1 MLAGAALPGEGGGAL
16 GSAPGQISAEGL
28 VVERAFDGGGERARI
43 APRWMERGARS
54 DLHEGG
60 IVARDA
66 GHAARHRFEQRKP
79 EPLVP
84 GRIAERR
91 RTSQERGKVGIGD
104 VAEHGRAAN
113 VRCSRLPGPG
123 DEEIVLAADPL
134 GERGEGGGE
143 GVETLARVERSY
155 INDVRSRPRSA
166 QSLWSELAADAVR
179 NRMHALARDAKEV
192 HHLAGDRVGRRD
204 DPGRI
209 AGAVPHRPCEVA
221 GAG

>member
-1 MLAGAALPGEGGGAL
+1 MLAGAALPGERGGAL
-16 GSAPGQISAEGL
+16 GAAPGQISAEGL

-43 APRWMERGARS
+43 APRRMERGARG

-91 RTSQERGKVGIGD
+91 RTAQERGEIGIGD
-104 VAEHGRAAN
+104 VAEQGRAPD

-123 DEEIVLAADPL
+123 DEEIVLAADPF
-134 GERGEGGGE
+134 GERGEGAGE
-143 GVETLARVERSY
+143 RVETLARVQRSY
-155 INDVRSRPRSA
+155 VEDVRSPPGPLRTLRSEA
-166 QSLWSELAADAVR
+166 RADAV
-179 NRMHALARDAKEV
+179 
-192 HHLAGDRVGRRD
+192 
-204 DPGRI
+204 
-209 AGAVPHRPCEVA
+209 
-221 GAG
+221 